1 VENFPPDPVSKS
13 PEDFVEL
20 VRRHSPKIFGLAL
33 RLCGNPVDGEDLA
46 QETFIAAY
54 RRFDQFR
61 GDARFRVL
69 GLPHL
74 REPVEEPRAL
84 RKTPR
89 VLEAHTVFSAA
100 ATGTTAT
107 PSPWTSPIPGTSPT
121 PRRKRRNAGGG
132 CGDAI
137 AGLHP
142 EERAALVLREMED
155 KSYEEIAELLG
166 VPLGT
171 VKSRIARA
179 RQAVKA
185 RLAPF
190 LGEKP

>member
-1 VENFPPDPVSKS
+1 MENFPPDPVSKS

-61 GDARFRVL
+61 GDADFGSWAYRICVNLWKNRV
-69 GLPHL
+69 
-74 REPVEEPRAL
+74 RYE
-84 RKTPR
+84 
-89 VLEAHTVFSAA
+89 
-100 ATGTTAT
+100 
-107 PSPWTSPIPGTSPT
+107 
-121 PRRKRRNAGGG
+121 KRRAFWKHIPFFGGG
-132 CGDAI
+132 DRDDGDPKPLDIADPRDVTDAPAEASERRRWVRDAI